1 MIRSILIGSF
11 WLALVAGTNSHA
23 DTDANTDTDSD
34 TSIPVISVSS
44 VEEPSKLKQARH
56 KISIVVDDLGDNS
69 IIAKQ
74 IANLPFTLTLAILPH
89 TPHAQKISAIGAQR
103 GHEVIMHLPMEA
115 LSRPDLLG
123 PGALF
128 EVMEADE
135 FEATL
140 LSDALTVPDLVGF
153 NNHMGSLLTQSP
165 EKMNLLMKLA
175 KQNNWYF
182 LDSKTSQSSVAQTIA
197 MEMEIPTI
205 GRDVFLDH
213 HANKAELPM
222 VLKKQF
228 EELKAIARKRGH
240 VVAICHPYKE
250 TYQFL
255 LENLSL
261 IQDEFELVK
270 LSDLMIQPPSLK
282 SKLID
287 SEIVIAKETIKKEV
301 ESELSESLL
310 N

>member
-1 MIRSILIGSF
+1 LISNRLIGSF
-11 WLALVAGTNSHA
+11 WLALVVGFNTHA
-23 DTDANTDTDSD
+23 YSL
-34 TSIPVISVSS
+34 SL
-44 VEEPSKLKQARH
+44 VEEPEEIKKEKY

-89 TPHAQKISAIGAQR
+89 TPHAQKISAIGTQQ

-140 LSDALTVPDLVGF
+140 MSDARTVPNLVGF

-182 LDSKTSQSSVAQTIA
+182 LDSKTSQSSVAQIIA
-197 MEMEIPTI
+197 KEMEIPTI

-213 HANKAELPM
+213 HEKKSDLPM
-222 VLKKQF
+222 VLEKQF
-228 EELKAIARKRGH
+228 EELKKIARRRGH
-240 VVAICHPYKE
+240 VVAICHPYQE

-255 LENLSL
+255 LENLSQ

-270 LSDLMIQPPSLK
+270 LSDLMTPWPSLK
-282 SKLID
+282 HELEN
-287 SEIVIAKETIKKEV
+287 SEVVIAKETKKTEPN
-301 ESELSESLL
+301 SELSKSLI